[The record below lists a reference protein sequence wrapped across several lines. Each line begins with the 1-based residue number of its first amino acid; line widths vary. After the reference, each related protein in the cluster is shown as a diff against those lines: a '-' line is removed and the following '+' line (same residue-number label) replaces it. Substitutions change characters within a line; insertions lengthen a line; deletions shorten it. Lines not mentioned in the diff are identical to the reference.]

1 VDKND
6 VVVVSLLTIKV
17 VSRLSL
23 EKIKNVVNKIDMI
36 AINPVPSKINFLFIS
51 NYYIFFKRL
60 STVRAKYYF
69 KFRSYY

>member
-1 VDKND
+1 MDKND

-51 NYYIFFKRL
+51 NYYIFF
-60 STVRAKYYF
+60 
-69 KFRSYY
+69 